1 MLDVFIVTQH
11 DLYHIDDCSPE
22 WHEDEEVHED
32 VEEVVDEEVVK
43 EMGKMLGEGVDR
55 VVEAIQLWV
64 DKVSYCV
71 MLF

>member
-1 MLDVFIVTQH
+1 MVDVVIVTQH
-11 DLYHIDDCSPE
+11 FLYHIDDCSPE

-43 EMGKMLGEGVDR
+43 EMDKMLGEGVDR